1 MKLVPNDTAVLDY
14 IHEFSPG
21 PAVTRS
27 SATMTRSDRGEPAA
41 SLDDS
46 GLVRRSREGD
56 SLAFDELVRRYREK
70 VLRLVTST
78 LGPSADIEDIA
89 QDIFVKVYLSI
100 ERFRGDASFSTYLYT
115 VTVNRCRDE
124 LRRSKI
130 RRFFS
135 LDEWMGKGDGRHPAA
150 ENEQSLDDDERRAAV
165 RRAMDRLPR
174 HTQMLLRL
182 REVEELSYK
191 ELAEIFDVEVG
202 TIKSR
207 LARGRDRLREQ
218 LMPYLCDGTMPE

>member
-1 MKLVPNDTAVLDY
+1 MKLVLDDTATLDY
-14 IHEFSPG
+14 IHEFQHGST
-21 PAVTRS
+21 VTRTS
-27 SATMTRSDRGEPAA
+27 KTMTSSDRGAPIPTLEDSRLVQLA
-41 SLDDS
+41 S
-46 GLVRRSREGD
+46 EGG

-78 LGPSADIEDIA
+78 LGLHADVEDIA
-89 QDIFVKVYLSI
+89 QDIFVKVYLSL
-100 ERFRGDASFSTYLYT
+100 ERFRREASFSTYLYT

-135 LDEWMGKGDGRHPAA
+135 LDEWMRRGDGRHPAG
-150 ENEQSLDDDERRAAV
+150 ENEQTIDDDERRQAV
-165 RRAMDRLPR
+165 RRAMNSLPK
-174 HTQMLLRL
+174 HTQMLLHL

-191 ELAEIFDVEVG
+191 ELAEIFEVEVG

-207 LARGRDRLREQ
+207 LARGRERLREV
-218 LMPYLCDGTMPE
+218 LTPYIRDGRMPA